1 MYKGLCTILITINI
15 AATIVISL
23 LVCFFLG
30 PLGYQFYYFQ
40 MLSSF
45 NKVLPTYLPTN
56 SNHWCT
62 EKQRAKCTKNISIL
76 RSKSTA

>member
-56 SNHWCT
+56 SNH
-62 EKQRAKCTKNISIL
+62 
-76 RSKSTA
+76 